1 LSVTRTLVAIVVS
14 LMFAAPAAGQD
25 PADEYFGRTVADV
38 RFETADRPDVTV
50 PNLASLRDLVDVRA
64 GEPLRRED
72 VRTSMDHLFAL
83 ARYEDVRPVVL
94 PAPDGV
100 IVVFRLV
107 PIYPIDRVEV
117 VMADGGPAI
126 DPLASELRQR
136 FAGRPPGAVRLEVVE
151 DAAARYLNDAGYLAP
166 DVSAS
171 TVVQPGEDAAALVVT
186 VRRGTLATIGRTDV
200 RNTSPLQEAD
210 VLRRAELQ
218 AGRPYQRREI
228 ETRLTEIED
237 DLRSR
242 GYYEAQVTL
251 EAVPSGSTVDLI
263 LGVQAGPRVELQV
276 TPLDALPGD
285 VDELIPISQQR
296 SADQDLLEDARRNI
310 EGALQREGYAE
321 ASAPFSSELSA
332 DGQLLVVSFAIDR
345 GPRYFVERVEFPTE
359 LVVPPPV
366 LQERLGIK
374 PGEVFDR
381 ARFLAG
387 IQAVI
392 DEYRRRGYYDSQ
404 ATPSFER
411 TAARSTAT
419 EAWVVLHPEVSEG
432 PRGRVAAVTFTFEG
446 TPRIAEAVLRQ
457 QMRSAVGAPYVEVDA
472 ALDHESLRAFYRD
485 RGFLNAAVALDRRIS
500 PDGADVALAF
510 TVNEGPQVIIDRITV
525 LGNQRV
531 SEQQIVEEMGLSTG
545 QPLGLSSL
553 TTARQRLA
561 EMGVFRSFTVEAA
574 DRLSGE
580 TEGHIVVTVVES
592 PATTIGF
599 GLGLEGGN
607 RARRGEDG
615 TALEDAVEFA
625 PRGFF
630 EIGRRH
636 LGGRNR
642 AVNLFTRVGLRRSDR
657 ENLSE
662 TVQEFRFTEY
672 RVTGTYREQHAFR
685 SDTDL
690 LVSLS
695 SEQSVRPTYNYLRR
709 VFNAEFLRRI
719 GTRAGISGRYALDF
733 TRLFD
738 ERIPEAD
745 QPLIDRLFPQVR
757 LSYVSSGISWDG
769 RDNPLSPTRGTFVSA
784 DGELA
789 ARALASEV
797 GYIKGFFQASNFRP
811 VAGSTATV
819 LALRGQLGLARGFAR
834 DVTSVDSSGNSRT
847 ETVRDL
853 PVSQRFFAGG
863 SNTVRGFPLD
873 RLGFFDPDCV
883 SCSVINPT
891 TGLSVGGNAL
901 IVLNAEVR
909 HGLTAISENLS
920 VVAFL
925 DGGNVFPSVTDFD
938 LGRIRGGTGF
948 GVRYDSPFGPL
959 RLDFGFKLNRIAIGE
974 RRESGWEYH
983 LSIGEAF

>member
-1 LSVTRTLVAIVVS
+1 
-14 LMFAAPAAGQD
+14 
-25 PADEYFGRTVADV
+25 
-38 RFETADRPDVTV
+38 
-50 PNLASLRDLVDVRA
+50 
-64 GEPLRRED
+64 
-72 VRTSMDHLFAL
+72 MDHLFAL
-83 ARYEDVRPVVL
+83 GRYEDVRPTVL
-94 PAPDGV
+94 GAPDGV

-107 PIYPIDRVEV
+107 PIYPIDRVDV

-126 DPLASELRQR
+126 GALTSELRQR
-136 FAGRPPGAVRLEVVE
+136 FAGRQPGAVRLEVVE
-151 DAAARYLNDAGYLAP
+151 DAAARYLNDAGYLEP

-186 VRRGTLATIGRTDV
+186 VRRGALATIGSANV
-200 RNTSPLQEAD
+200 RNTSLLAD
-210 VLRRAELQ
+210 AEVLRRAQ
-218 AGRPYQRREI
+218 VQPGRPYQRREI

-237 DLRSR
+237 DLRAR
-242 GYYEAQVTL
+242 GYYEAQATL
-251 EAVPSGSTVDLI
+251 EAVPSGDTVDLI
-263 LGVQAGPRVELQV
+263 LGIQAGPRVELRV

-285 VDELIPISQQR
+285 VDELIPIGQQR
-296 SADQDLLEDARRNI
+296 SADQDLLEDARANI

-321 ASAPFSSELSA
+321 ASAPFRSELSA
-332 DGQLLVVSFAIDR
+332 DGQLLVVSFTIDR
-345 GPRYFVERVEFPTE
+345 GARYFVDRVDFPPA
-359 LVVPPPV
+359 LVVPQAV
-366 LQERLGIK
+366 LHERLGIK

-381 ARFLAG
+381 ARFIAG
-387 IQAVI
+387 TGAVV
-392 DEYRRRGYYDSQ
+392 DDYRRRGYYDSQ

-411 TAARSTAT
+411 NTDRSTAT
-419 EAWVVLHPEVSEG
+419 EAWVILHPEITEG
-432 PRGRVAAVTFTFEG
+432 PRGRVAGVTFTFEG
-446 TPRIAEAVLRQ
+446 SNQIAESELRG
-457 QMRSAVGAPYVEVDA
+457 QMRSAVGAPYVEIDA
-472 ALDHESLRAFYRD
+472 ALDHEALRAFYRD
-485 RGFLNAAVALDRRIS
+485 RGFLGAAVGLDRRIS
-500 PDGADVALAF
+500 ADGADVDLRF
-510 TVNEGPQVIIDRITV
+510 TVNEGPQVIIGRITV

-531 SEQQIVEEMGLSTG
+531 SEQQIIEEMRLAPG
-545 QPLGLSSL
+545 QPLGLSAL

-592 PATTIGF
+592 PATTVGF
-599 GLGLEGGN
+599 GFGLEGGN
-607 RARRGEDG
+607 RARRAQDG
-615 TALEDAVEFA
+615 TALEDAIEFA

-685 SDTDL
+685 SETDL

-709 VFNAEFLRRI
+709 LLNAEFLRRI
-719 GTRAGISGRYALDF
+719 GPRAGISGRYALDF

-757 LSYVSSGISWDG
+757 LSYVASGVSWDG

-784 DGELA
+784 DAELA

-797 GYIKGFFQASNFRP
+797 GYVKGFFQASNFRP
-811 VAGSTATV
+811 VAGSASTV
-819 LALRGQLGLARGFAR
+819 LALRGQLGLARGFPR
-834 DVTSVDSSGNSRT
+834 DVTSVDSSGTART

-863 SNTVRGFPLD
+863 STTVRGFPLD
-873 RLGFFDPDCV
+873 RLGVFDADCV

-891 TGLSVGGNAL
+891 TGLSVGGNAFV
-901 IVLNAEVR
+901 VLNAEIR
-909 HGLTAISENLS
+909 RALTNINDNLAI
-920 VVAFL
+920 VAFL
-925 DGGNVFPSVTDFD
+925 DGGNVFPSVAD
-938 LGRIRGGTGF
+938 LDLSRIRGGTGF

-959 RLDFGFKLNRIAIGE
+959 RLDFGFKLNRLVIGE